1 MESTGIGW
9 TDGTVNFWI
18 GCTRVGPGCDGCY
31 AAVLAFNRWGIKF
44 EVGGERRPTQ
54 YAWTDPLKWDRM
66 HREGVTHMKSGKN
79 KDGTPKIIPV
89 PVWIF
94 CQSLAD
100 FLDNEADPELRKR
113 AWAVIKATPHL
124 RWQIVT
130 KRIGNA
136 IDMMPEDWGDGA
148 DYQHVG
154 FVATVVTQ
162 AEADRDI
169 HKLLELKR
177 RGVKWVGL
185 SIEPQLGLIDLT
197 WVKMPGGKFQ
207 YANVL
212 TGSMYAEAS
221 DGTTPWV
228 LSSKCPT
235 VDWVIG
241 GGESKQGEHEAREY
255 DLAWASKLIRD
266 CDAANVPFFHKQT
279 GHRATY
285 RSVPCGFK
293 GKGDDP
299 SEWPAWLNV
308 RQMPRIYDLA
318 A

>member
-18 GCTRVGPGCDGCY
+18 GCTPVGPGCDHCY
-31 AAVLAFNRWGIKF
+31 AAVLALKRWGIKF
-44 EVGGERRPTQ
+44 ETGGERRPTQ
-54 YAWTDPLKWDRM
+54 YAWTDPLKWNRF
-66 HREGVTHMKSGKN
+66 HCEGVTHMKLGKN
-79 KDGTPKIIPV
+79 RDGSPKIIPV
-89 PVWIF
+89 PIWIF

-113 AWAVIKATPHL
+113 AWAVIKGTPRL
-124 RWQIVT
+124 RWQIVS

-136 IDMMPEDWGDGA
+136 LDMLPEDWGDGS

-177 RGVKWVGL
+177 HGVKWVGL

-197 WVKMPGGKFQ
+197 WVKMNRRGTKF
-207 YANVL
+207 ANVL
-212 TGSMYAEAS
+212 TGTMYETSA
-221 DGTTPWV
+221 DGQVFVVGP
-228 LSSKCPT
+228 CPN

-241 GGESKQGEHEAREY
+241 GGESKQGEGEPREY
-255 DLAWASKLIRD
+255 DLMWGSKLIRD
-266 CDAANVPFFHKQT
+266 CDAADVPYFEKQT

-285 RSVPCGFK
+285 NGVPCGFK
-293 GKGDDP
+293 GKGDKP
-299 SEWPAWLNV
+299 EEWPAWLNV
-308 RQMPRIYDLA
+308 RQMPRVYDFA